1 MNMFQMFNHM
11 KIQQLQQNLEQAQQ
25 QENLFKTQMEVSTVS
40 RLFSP
45 SYKYYVYIR
54 DEQLVILKLS

>member
-1 MNMFQMFNHM
+1 MFNHM

-25 QENLFKTQMEVSTVS
+25 QENLFKTQMEVSTIS

-45 SYKYYVYIR
+45 SYQYYVYIR
-54 DEQLVILKLS
+54 DERLKFLN